1 MSSSTA
7 RGETVELLLIPFP
20 YSSAKSYR
28 AIDGDAQKVNGI
40 RNEELRDGLKD
51 LVGKKSF

>member
-20 YSSAKSYR
+20 YSSAKSHR
-28 AIDGDAQKVNGI
+28 VVDGDAQKVNGI
-40 RNEELRDGLKD
+40 RNEELRDGLKG